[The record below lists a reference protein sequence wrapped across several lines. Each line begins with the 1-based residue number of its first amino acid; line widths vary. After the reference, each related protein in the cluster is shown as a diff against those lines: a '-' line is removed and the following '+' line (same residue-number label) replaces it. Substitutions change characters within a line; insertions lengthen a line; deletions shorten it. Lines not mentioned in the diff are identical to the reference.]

1 MTDMMGKVRL
11 GLWADDVG
19 NEPFKAEV
27 GWDWEDRRKSVL
39 QMSQWDEIEN
49 VGQKGSQRGN

>member
-1 MTDMMGKVRL
+1 MMGKVRL
-11 GLWADDVG
+11 GLWTDDVG

>member
-1 MTDMMGKVRL
+1 MTDMMGKVKP
-11 GLWADDVG
+11 GLWADGVG
-19 NEPFKAEV
+19 NETFKAEV

>member
-39 QMSQWDEIEN
+39 QVIFFVYLKPEFPL
-49 VGQKGSQRGN
+49 KHFFA

>member
-1 MTDMMGKVRL
+1 MMGKVKP
-11 GLWADDVG
+11 GLWADGVG
-19 NEPFKAEV
+19 NETFKAEV